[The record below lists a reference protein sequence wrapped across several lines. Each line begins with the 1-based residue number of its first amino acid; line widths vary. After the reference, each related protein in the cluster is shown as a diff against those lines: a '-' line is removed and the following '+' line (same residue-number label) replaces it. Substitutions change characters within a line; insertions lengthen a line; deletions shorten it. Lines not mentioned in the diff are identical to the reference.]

1 MKTLRVLV
9 IEDDALLGYVLGEVL
24 EELGH
29 EVVAIEATQAGA
41 VAAAKATRPDLM
53 IVDVH
58 LRSGSGTAA
67 AAEICEAGFVP
78 HVFVTGDIAGMTAL
92 RPGVVAIQK
101 PYVEA
106 ELVRAMAMALAA
118 KRDEAFPARLP

>member
-1 MKTLRVLV
+1 MKALRVLV
-9 IEDDALLGYVLGEVL
+9 IEDDALLGYVLGQVL
-24 EELGH
+24 EELGY

-78 HVFVTGDIAGMTAL
+78 HVFVTGDIAGLTAL
-92 RPGVVAIQK
+92 RPGAVAIQK

-106 ELVRAMAMALAA
+106 DLVRAMAKALAA
-118 KRDEAFPARLP
+118 KRDEAVLARLL